1 MSGGAYKTARAR
13 PGAATMPE
21 EPSAATMPE
30 EPSAA
35 TMPEEPSAATMPE
48 EPSAATMPAATM
60 PPEPLLARGDGRFV
74 LFPIR
79 HSDIWEHYKRH
90 FACLWTAEEVDLSRD
105 KADWER
111 LTDDERWFVK
121 HVLAFFAAS
130 DGIVLENAGVNFLD
144 EVTAPEARCFYGFQI
159 MMENVHSEM
168 YSLLIDTYIQDPAE
182 KDHLLR
188 AIETVP
194 AVTRKARWAMKWISR
209 ELPFAER
216 LVAFACVEG
225 IFFSGSFCAIFW
237 LKKRGLLHG
246 LCYSNELIA
255 RDEGLHTS
263 FACLLYGKLGARPPQ
278 ETVHAIV
285 REALECEE
293 FFICEALPC
302 GLIGMNS
309 DLMTQYL
316 HFVADHLLEALGCE
330 KIYGEKNPFEWMD
343 LISLGGKTNFFERRV
358 GEYQKAKVM
367 EAHDHQAVHVFS
379 TAEDF

>member
-1 MSGGAYKTARAR
+1 MDSATGSD
-13 PGAATMPE
+13 GAAATKIDAPE
-21 EPSAATMPE
+21 SAESADAAESAAAE
-30 EPSAA
+30 
-35 TMPEEPSAATMPE
+35 
-48 EPSAATMPAATM
+48 
-60 PPEPLLARGDGRFV
+60 EPLLARHEGRFV

-79 HSDIWEHYKRH
+79 HADIWEHYKRH
-90 FACLWTAEEVDLSRD
+90 FACFWTAEEVDLSRD

-144 EVTAPEARCFYGFQI
+144 EVTAPEARSFYGFQI

-168 YSLLIDTYIQDPAE
+168 YSLLIDTYIQDAAE
-182 KDHLLR
+182 KDRLLR

-194 AVTRKARWAMKWISR
+194 AVTRKARWALKWISR
-209 ELPFAER
+209 ERPFAER

-246 LCYSNELIA
+246 LCYSNELIS

-263 FACLLYGKLGARPPQ
+263 FACLLYGKLLARLAP

-302 GLIGMNS
+302 KLIGMNS
-309 DLMTQYL
+309 ELMTQYL
-316 HFVADHLLEALGCE
+316 HFVADHLLEALGYE
-330 KIYGEKNPFEWMD
+330 KLYHEPNPFEWMD

-367 EAHDHQAVHVFS
+367 EAHDHKPAHVFS
-379 TAEDF
+379 TEEEF